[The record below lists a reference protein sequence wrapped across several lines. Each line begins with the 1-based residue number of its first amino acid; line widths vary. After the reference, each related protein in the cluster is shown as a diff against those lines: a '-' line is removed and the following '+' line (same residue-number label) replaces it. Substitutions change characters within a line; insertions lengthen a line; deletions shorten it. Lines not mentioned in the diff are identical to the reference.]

1 MRRVI
6 GGGGGAG
13 RRHLSGGVSLP
24 GVVSLSCGAGGF
36 EGVSSAPSSCGM
48 ASPLNGVDG
57 GGDFPGRGM
66 SAVAVTV
73 APSGERAI
81 LRFLLDRVSMGIA
94 AASFAAWLCWVT
106 PAARDDC
113 CWGRCC
119 GALLAAAA
127 KVRCGVQLLL
137 AVACFCCCCCGSWPG
152 LFLWG
157 CC

>member
-1 MRRVI
+1 MELAEGIFLVASRFQALYLYPVEQ
-6 GGGGGAG
+6 
-13 RRHLSGGVSLP
+13 
-24 GVVSLSCGAGGF
+24 VVF
-36 EGVSSAPSSCGM
+36 EGVSSTPSSCGM
-48 ASPLNGVDG
+48 AFQLNGVDG

-73 APSGERAI
+73 APPGERAI
-81 LRFLLDRVSMGIA
+81 LNFLLDRVSMGIA

-127 KVRCGVQLLL
+127 KVR
-137 AVACFCCCCCGSWPG
+137 
-152 LFLWG
+152 
-157 CC
+157 